1 MIALPMSASS
11 SPNPPIALK
20 VRLVLL
26 LLRLGSV
33 VPLGWLHALGAGLGR
48 LMGWVNTR
56 EARVARRNAELVGD
70 SLAIPD
76 REHFVRTVMAETG
89 KNLLELARIWGAD
102 PERALA
108 TIVEIRG
115 LDHFAAAR
123 GLGRGLIVAA
133 PHLGCWELLNLWLC
147 RQGPTAILYRQPQHA
162 EWEPLLTRSRG
173 KLQATQIR
181 ADAGGVRE
189 LLRVLKA
196 GSCVG
201 ILPDQRAKGG
211 EGVVAPFFGHPVRS
225 MTLLSRV
232 AARTGVPVVFGFCER
247 LPGGRGFRLH
257 FLPADPD
264 IASTDHGAA
273 VAALHRGLEACVRL
287 APLQYQWTYKRFSMQ
302 PEDPHCAVY
311 DRLR

>member
-26 LLRLGSV
+26 LLRVGSLL
-33 VPLGWLHALGAGLGR
+33 PLAGLHALGAGLGR

-56 EARVARRNAELVGD
+56 EARVARRNAELVGGM
-70 SLAIPD
+70 LGVPD
-76 REHFVRTVMAETG
+76 TERFVRTVMAETG
-89 KNLLELARIWGAD
+89 KNLLELACIWGSG

-108 TIVEIRG
+108 RIVEIRG
-115 LDHFAAAR
+115 REHFEAAR
-123 GLGRGLIVAA
+123 AQGRGMIVAA

-173 KLQATQIR
+173 KLDATQIR

-196 GSCVG
+196 GACVG

-211 EGVVAPFFGHPVRS
+211 EGVIAPFLGHPVRS

-247 LPGGRGFRLH
+247 LPHGQGFRLH

-264 IASTDHGAA
+264 IASTDHGRA
-273 VAALHRGLEACVRL
+273 VAALHHGLEACVRL

-302 PEDPHCAVY
+302 PEDPQCRVY
-311 DRLR
+311 DHLR